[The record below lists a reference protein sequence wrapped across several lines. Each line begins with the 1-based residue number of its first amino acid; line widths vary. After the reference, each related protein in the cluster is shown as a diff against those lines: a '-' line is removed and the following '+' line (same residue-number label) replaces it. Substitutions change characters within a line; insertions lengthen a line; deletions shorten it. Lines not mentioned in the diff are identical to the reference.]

1 MKTLLLLLLVFTITF
16 KPISYKPTKFTI
28 KHGDMIMSLDQDTCS
43 FISKHDL
50 KWKDFQ
56 KLDGDRKDR
65 WHKEKPFG
73 PYDKNY
79 YHNSG
84 YDLGHLTTAHITSY
98 NDSLQ
103 YHSFSMF
110 NQAPQLADFN
120 RGKWKQM
127 EGSVE
132 DSISKYKTDVSI
144 ITGVVYDNN
153 KKVYLGKSRIKIPLY
168 YYKILSIQKKG
179 KLYVWL
185 GSNVNGNV
193 IVISVTHL
201 NEILKK
207 YGNHLV
213 FK

>member
-1 MKTLLLLLLVFTITF
+1 MVLVFTVTY
-16 KPISYKPTKFTI
+16 KPITYKPTKFTI
-28 KHGDMIMSLDQDTCS
+28 KHDDIIMSLDQDTCS

-65 WHKEKPFG
+65 WHNEKPNG
-73 PYDKNY
+73 PYKKEY

-84 YDLGHLTTAHITSY
+84 YDLGHLTPAHITSY
-98 NDSLQ
+98 DDTLQ

-120 RGKWKQM
+120 RGKWKMM
-127 EGSVE
+127 ELGVE
-132 DSISKYKTDVSI
+132 DTISKYKTDVNI
-144 ITGVVYDNN
+144 ITGVVYDNH
-153 KKVYLGKSRIKIPLY
+153 KKVYLGKSRVKIPVY
-168 YYKILSIQKKG
+168 FYKIVSIEKENKT
-179 KLYVWL
+179 YVWL
-185 GSNVNGNV
+185 GSNLNGNV
-193 IVISVTHL
+193 IKINIIYL